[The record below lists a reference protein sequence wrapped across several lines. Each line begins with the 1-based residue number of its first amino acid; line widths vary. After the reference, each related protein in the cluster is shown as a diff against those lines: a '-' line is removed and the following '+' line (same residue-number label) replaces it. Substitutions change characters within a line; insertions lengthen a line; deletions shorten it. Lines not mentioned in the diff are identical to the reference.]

1 MTAMEWRIRV
11 KALMENGAEKEYYI
25 NTLSDETVGDIRNRL
40 ATTSQVEPQK
50 QRLIFRG
57 RLLVDNTQKLMD
69 AGVGDGSALHMIAK
83 PSAMAAASTERSNS
97 QTQNT
102 AVSPHTA
109 QQQQQH
115 SQAPPSGLAPLA
127 AQVMDQ
133 TMHRLRTLGPGM
145 VDMPLGPGNGVQ
157 RSRFHFASRGVD
169 GMPQLP
175 PNVVEHIRRSID
187 GVFRD
192 FGARNGGEWIASTR
206 DSQYYRIDH
215 ENTVGSALTDEE
227 VRRGHI
233 QGPDPVSRD
242 STIDAYLPISGLT
255 ISPANRLAV
264 HTADEWALA
273 QPSRAQTN
281 ELLYDLFES
290 ILPALRRLPGNEGYS
305 YSSTLSSSP
314 HYLSETT
321 PDQIGAAG
329 EALGG
334 LGDAFVE
341 L

>member
-1 MTAMEWRIRV
+1 
-11 KALMENGAEKEYYI
+11 
-25 NTLSDETVGDIRNRL
+25 
-40 ATTSQVEPQK
+40 
-50 QRLIFRG
+50 
-57 RLLVDNTQKLMD
+57 
-69 AGVGDGSALHMIAK
+69 
-83 PSAMAAASTERSNS
+83 
-97 QTQNT
+97 
-102 AVSPHTA
+102 
-109 QQQQQH
+109 
-115 SQAPPSGLAPLA
+115 
-127 AQVMDQ
+127 
-133 TMHRLRTLGPGM
+133 
-145 VDMPLGPGNGVQ
+145 
-157 RSRFHFASRGVD
+157 
-169 GMPQLP
+169 MPQLP

-341 L
+341 LGRSMQTVGRQWQTRSSMSSSHARTDST